1 MSLLSIS
8 PFQILFTAFAVAV
21 LHISAIMIL
30 FRNKSGF
37 LPYMALVLIPV
48 LARWESFWEVISTVQ
63 NKTNSGGNFP
73 AAICLSM
80 INNIFALF

>member
-21 LHISAIMIL
+21 LYISAIMIL

-37 LPYMALVLIPV
+37 LPYIALVLIPV
-48 LARWESFWEVISTVQ
+48 L
-63 NKTNSGGNFP
+63 GP
-73 AAICLSM
+73 AGIILGSYF
-80 INNIFALF
+80 NRTK